1 LAFDTLWGI
10 SQKGLVFTAK
20 DALNCHLVDKLVYED
35 ELMNI
40 VKRKSSTYQFTN
52 LSKYLESDDNYK
64 YAEEKIAII
73 YAEGDIMPGKSE
85 NNTQIASETFIKTLK
100 EVSNDKSIKA
110 IVVRVNS
117 PGGSSMASDIIAK
130 EIRLAKKIKP
140 VIFSYGNVA
149 ASGGYYISCVGD
161 SIFALPNTVTG
172 SIGVFA
178 MVANTEN
185 LFGQKLGLKYET
197 VNVGEMAE
205 LWRPDR
211 GMDAAQSMMMQNA
224 VNNIYDDFISIVSEG
239 RHIEKSVVNDLAQG
253 RVYSGEDALKLKL
266 IDGLGNIDRAVLSA
280 KRMAK
285 LKDYK
290 IVEYPEA
297 KGLLEKI
304 IDRSSNKE
312 SQMSELLIQMG
323 LDANSVKDIISVK
336 NMQGMQMR
344 LPWSIDIH

>member
-1 LAFDTLWGI
+1 
-10 SQKGLVFTAK
+10 
-20 DALNCHLVDKLVYED
+20 
-35 ELMNI
+35 
-40 VKRKSSTYQFTN
+40 
-52 LSKYLESDDNYK
+52 
-64 YAEEKIAII
+64 
-73 YAEGDIMPGKSE
+73 
-85 NNTQIASETFIKTLK
+85 
-100 EVSNDKSIKA
+100 
-110 IVVRVNS
+110 
-117 PGGSSMASDIIAK
+117 
-130 EIRLAKKIKP
+130 
-140 VIFSYGNVA
+140 
-149 ASGGYYISCVGD
+149 
-161 SIFALPNTVTG
+161 
-172 SIGVFA
+172 
-178 MVANTEN
+178 
-185 LFGQKLGLKYET
+185 

-266 IDGLGNIDRAVLSA
+266 IDGIGNIDRAVLSA

-312 SQMSELLIQMG
+312 SQMKEILIQAG
-323 LDANSVKDIISVK
+323 LDIKTINDITSVRQ
-336 NMQGMQMR
+336 MQGMQMR